1 MNKYLSDLLLKVK
14 DVLSRPTIRSI
25 IVVAIIIVSL
35 KIIGFFKEVVIA
47 STFGLSEFL
56 DAFLIASLIPAF
68 LQNVFI
74 TAFKNIFIPNYIIEL
89 QNQEKVGEFQSVTLI
104 SILIIIF
111 LSISTTYIISDYF
124 LENVYP
130 NHDENFYKLIKSQ
143 LFYLLPCL
151 FFWGIS
157 SFLEGL
163 LEIKGKFFLSSIS
176 AVFIP
181 IMILICVYFFNSLL
195 GVNVLAVGTLI
206 GSIISFF
213 YLLISCLY
221 YNKINIKKPIL
232 NHNSKIMLKQLP
244 PKISSGFLTGMND
257 FVDQYFAAQLVV
269 GSIAA
274 ISYGVKIP
282 SFLLSFSIIA
292 LGNVLLPY
300 FSKKV
305 AENVLETY
313 KELFK
318 ILKIIFFSGLLITFL
333 IYLFSYEII
342 EFLFEKKQFT
352 SKDTLIVSKIQRI
365 ILIYIPFY
373 LCGNVLV
380 KFLTSINKNK
390 FMAWQSFYKLFAN
403 IILNY
408 ILIKKYGLYGL
419 AMSTTIVIIL
429 NTFIYLFY
437 TYKQYEQEKLLNE
450 NL

>member
-1 MNKYLSDLLLKVK
+1 
-14 DVLSRPTIRSI
+14 
-25 IVVAIIIVSL
+25 
-35 KIIGFFKEVVIA
+35 
-47 STFGLSEFL
+47 
-56 DAFLIASLIPAF
+56 
-68 LQNVFI
+68 
-74 TAFKNIFIPNYIIEL
+74 
-89 QNQEKVGEFQSVTLI
+89 
-104 SILIIIF
+104 
-111 LSISTTYIISDYF
+111 
-124 LENVYP
+124 
-130 NHDENFYKLIKSQ
+130 
-143 LFYLLPCL
+143 
-151 FFWGIS
+151 
-157 SFLEGL
+157 
-163 LEIKGKFFLSSIS
+163 
-176 AVFIP
+176 
-181 IMILICVYFFNSLL
+181 
-195 GVNVLAVGTLI
+195 
-206 GSIISFF
+206 
-213 YLLISCLY
+213 
-221 YNKINIKKPIL
+221 
-232 NHNSKIMLKQLP
+232 MLKQLP